1 MDKFSDMA
9 MFVSIVKHQ
18 GLAAAGRELGLSPA
32 TMTARLQALEERYG
46 VKLLNRSTRHV
57 SLTDSGELYYKAC
70 LEILDNVSEAENL
83 IQNGVK
89 EVKGPLKIA
98 APKDI
103 GKQYI
108 LPILSEFCQQY
119 PDVIPYLY
127 LNDNLSNIAESGMDI
142 VIRYGELV
150 DSSLISRRLSPSRR
164 VLCASP
170 EYLAKYGTPL
180 TPQDLVEHDCL
191 AMLRSNE
198 ELKTWHFQDHDMKK
212 SITVVPK
219 RFSDDGEVIR
229 YWALKGEGIAL
240 KSVLD
245 VQDDINNQRLVT
257 LLNGYMKNFNTST
270 SVSSADLNVV
280 YISKKYQ
287 PKRIR
292 LFLDYL
298 LENFSGL
305 VERSDK
311 ESTPTYV

>member
-18 GLAAAGRELGLSPA
+18 GLAAAGRDLGLSPA

-57 SLTDSGELYYKAC
+57 SLTDSGELYHKAC
-70 LEILDNVSEAENL
+70 IDILDNVSEAENL

-89 EVKGPLKIA
+89 EVKGSIKIV

-108 LPILSEFCQQY
+108 LPILSEFCKQY
-119 PDVIPYLY
+119 PDVVPYLY
-127 LNDNLSNIAESGMDI
+127 LDDHISNIAESGMDI
-142 VIRYGELV
+142 VIRYGELA
-150 DSSLISRRLSPSRR
+150 DSSVVSRRLSPSRR

-170 EYLAKYGTPL
+170 EYLAKNGTPL
-180 TPQDLVEHDCL
+180 KPQDLVNHDCL

-198 ELKTWHFQDHDMKK
+198 ELKTWHFQEQDKK
-212 SITVVPK
+212 NAITVVPK

-229 YWALKGEGIAL
+229 YWALDGVGIAL

-245 VQDDINNQRLVT
+245 VQADINNLRLVT
-257 LLNGYMKNFNTST
+257 VLNGYMKNFNTST

-292 LFLDYL
+292 LFLDFL
-298 LENFSGL
+298 FERFS
-305 VERSDK
+305 SMTK
-311 ESTPTYV
+311 I

>member
-170 EYLAKYGTPL
+170 EYLAKHGTPL

-240 KSVLD
+240 KSMLD

-311 ESTPTYV
+311 E

>member
-32 TMTARLQALEERYG
+32 TMTARLLALEERYG

-311 ESTPTYV
+311 E

>member
-257 LLNGYMKNFNTST
+257 LLNGYMKNFNTAM

-292 LFLDYL
+292 LFLDFL
-298 LENFSGL
+298 FERFGDL
-305 VERSDK
+305 VEKS
-311 ESTPTYV
+311 S

>member
-18 GLAAAGRELGLSPA
+18 GLAAAGRDLGLSPA

-57 SLTDSGELYYKAC
+57 SLTDSGELYHKAC
-70 LEILDNVSEAENL
+70 IEILDNVSEAENL

-89 EVKGPLKIA
+89 EVKGSLKIA

-108 LPILSEFCQQY
+108 LPILSEFCKQY
-119 PDVIPYLY
+119 PDVVPYLY
-127 LNDNLSNIAESGMDI
+127 LDDHISNIAESGMDI
-142 VIRYGELV
+142 VIRYGELA

-170 EYLAKYGTPL
+170 EYLAKHGTPL
-180 TPQDLVEHDCL
+180 KPQDLVNHDCL

-198 ELKTWHFQDHDMKK
+198 ELKTWHFQEQDKK
-212 SITVVPK
+212 NAITVVPK

-229 YWALKGEGIAL
+229 YWALEGVGIAL
-240 KSVLD
+240 KSALD
-245 VQDDINNQRLVT
+245 VQADINNLRLVT
-257 LLNGYMKNFNTST
+257 VLNGYMKNFNTSM

-292 LFLDYL
+292 LFLDFL
-298 LENFSGL
+298 FERFSIMAQ
-305 VERSDK
+305 K
-311 ESTPTYV
+311 

>member
-18 GLAAAGRELGLSPA
+18 GLAAAGRDLGLSPA

-70 LEILDNVSEAENL
+70 IEILDNVSEAENL
-83 IQNGVK
+83 IQNGGK
-89 EVKGPLKIA
+89 EVKGSLKIV

-108 LPILSEFCQQY
+108 LPILNEFSELY
-119 PDVIPYLY
+119 PDVVPYLY
-127 LNDNLSNIAESGMDI
+127 LNDQISNIAESGMD
-142 VIRYGELV
+142 VVVRYGELT

-170 EYLAKYGTPL
+170 EYLAKHGTPL
-180 TPQDLVEHDCL
+180 KPQDLVNHDCL
-191 AMLRSNE
+191 VMLRSNE
-198 ELKTWHFQDHDMKK
+198 ELKTWHFQERDKKK
-212 SITVVPK
+212 SITVVPR

-229 YWALKGEGIAL
+229 RWALEGAGIAL

-245 VQDDINNQRLVT
+245 VQADINNQRLVT
-257 LLNGYMKNFNTST
+257 VLNGYMKNFNTSM

-292 LFLDYL
+292 LFLDFL
-298 LENFSGL
+298 FEKFNDL
-305 VERSDK
+305 VEKSEPLK
-311 ESTPTYV
+311 L

>member
-57 SLTDSGELYYKAC
+57 SLTDSGELYHKAS

-127 LNDNLSNIAESGMDI
+127 LDDHLSNIAESGLDI
-142 VIRYGELV
+142 VIRYGDLV

-170 EYLAKYGTPL
+170 EYLAKHGTPL
-180 TPQDLVEHDCL
+180 KPQDLAEHDCL

-212 SITVVPK
+212 AVTVVPK

-257 LLNGYMKNFNTST
+257 LLNGYMKNFNTAM

-292 LFLDYL
+292 FFLDFL
-298 LENFSGL
+298 FERFSGL
-305 VERSDK
+305 IEKS
-311 ESTPTYV
+311 E

>member
-1 MDKFSDMA
+1 MDKFSDMT
-9 MFVSIVKHQ
+9 MFVGIVKHH

-32 TMTARLQALEERYG
+32 TMTTRLQALEERYG

-70 LEILDNVSEAENL
+70 LEILENVSEAENL
-83 IQNGVK
+83 IQNGVR

-127 LNDNLSNIAESGMDI
+127 LNDHLSNIAESGMDI
-142 VIRYGELV
+142 VLRYGELV

-170 EYLAKYGTPL
+170 EYLVKHGTPIK
-180 TPQDLVEHDCL
+180 PQDLVDHACL

-212 SITVVPK
+212 AVTVVPK

-229 YWALKGEGIAL
+229 YWALQGEGIAL

-245 VQDDINNQRLVT
+245 VQGDINNRRLVT

-292 LFLDYL
+292 LFLDFL
-298 LENFSGL
+298 FERFNCL
-305 VERSDK
+305 VEKSN
-311 ESTPTYV
+311 EG

>member
-18 GLAAAGRELGLSPA
+18 GLAAAGRDLSLSPA
-32 TMTARLQALEERYG
+32 TVTARLQALEERYG

-57 SLTDSGELYYKAC
+57 SLTESGELYYKAC
-70 LEILDNVSEAENL
+70 IEILDNVSEVENL
-83 IQNGVK
+83 IQNGVR
-89 EVKGPLKIA
+89 EVKGSLKVV

-108 LPILSEFCQQY
+108 LPILNEFSELY
-119 PDVIPYLY
+119 PDVVPYLY
-127 LNDNLSNIAESGMDI
+127 LNDQISNIAESGMDI
-142 VIRYGELV
+142 VVRYGELA
-150 DSSLISRRLSPSRR
+150 DSSLISRRLAPSRR

-170 EYLAKYGTPL
+170 EYLAKHGTPS
-180 TPQDLVEHDCL
+180 TPQDLVNHSCL
-191 AMLRSNE
+191 VMLRSNE
-198 ELKTWHFQDHDMKK
+198 ELKTWHFQERDKKK
-212 SITVVPK
+212 SITVVPR

-229 YWALKGEGIAL
+229 RWAVEGAGIAL

-245 VQDDINNQRLVT
+245 VQADITNLRLVT
-257 LLNGYMKNFNTST
+257 VLNRYMKNFNTSM

-292 LFLDYL
+292 LFLDFL
-298 LENFSGL
+298 FERFNDL
-305 VERSDK
+305 VE
-311 ESTPTYV
+311 ESEKSRM

>member
-18 GLAAAGRELGLSPA
+18 GLAAAGRDLGLSPA

-57 SLTDSGELYYKAC
+57 SLTDSGELYHKAC
-70 LEILDNVSEAENL
+70 IEILDNVSEAENL

-89 EVKGPLKIA
+89 EVKGSLKIV

-108 LPILSEFCQQY
+108 LPILSEFCKQY
-119 PDVIPYLY
+119 PDVVPYLY
-127 LNDNLSNIAESGMDI
+127 LDDHISNIAESGMDI
-142 VIRYGELV
+142 VIRYGELA

-170 EYLAKYGTPL
+170 EYLSKHGTPL
-180 TPQDLVEHDCL
+180 KPQDLVNHDCL

-198 ELKTWHFQDHDMKK
+198 ELKTWHFQEQDKK
-212 SITVVPK
+212 NAITVVPK

-229 YWALKGEGIAL
+229 YWALDGVGIAL

-245 VQDDINNQRLVT
+245 VQADINNLRLVT
-257 LLNGYMKNFNTST
+257 VLNGYMKNFNTSM

-292 LFLDYL
+292 LFLDFL
-298 LENFSGL
+298 FERFS
-305 VERSDK
+305 SMTK
-311 ESTPTYV
+311 I

>member
-1 MDKFSDMA
+1 

-18 GLAAAGRELGLSPA
+18 GLAAAGRDLGLFPA

-57 SLTDSGELYYKAC
+57 SLTDSGELYHKAC
-70 LEILDNVSEAENL
+70 IEILDNVSEAENL

-89 EVKGPLKIA
+89 EVKGSLKIV

-108 LPILSEFCQQY
+108 LPILSEFCKQY
-119 PDVIPYLY
+119 PDVVPYLY
-127 LNDNLSNIAESGMDI
+127 LDDHISNIAESGMDI
-142 VIRYGELV
+142 VIRYGELA

-170 EYLAKYGTPL
+170 EYLSKHGTPL
-180 TPQDLVEHDCL
+180 KPQDLVNHDCL

-198 ELKTWHFQDHDMKK
+198 ELKTWHFQEQDKK
-212 SITVVPK
+212 NAITVVPK

-229 YWALKGEGIAL
+229 YWALDGVGIAL

-245 VQDDINNQRLVT
+245 VQADINNLRLVT
-257 LLNGYMKNFNTST
+257 VLNGYMKNFNTSM

-292 LFLDYL
+292 LFLDFL
-298 LENFSGL
+298 FERFS
-305 VERSDK
+305 SMTK
-311 ESTPTYV
+311 I

>member
-1 MDKFSDMA
+1 

-18 GLAAAGRELGLSPA
+18 GLAAAGRDLGLSPA

-57 SLTDSGELYYKAC
+57 SLTDSGELYHKAC
-70 LEILDNVSEAENL
+70 IEILDNVSEAENL

-89 EVKGPLKIA
+89 EVKGSLKIV

-108 LPILSEFCQQY
+108 LPILSEFCKQY
-119 PDVIPYLY
+119 PDVVPYLY
-127 LNDNLSNIAESGMDI
+127 LDDHISNIAESGMDI
-142 VIRYGELV
+142 VIRYGELA

-170 EYLAKYGTPL
+170 EYLAKHGTPL
-180 TPQDLVEHDCL
+180 KPQDLVNHDCL

-198 ELKTWHFQDHDMKK
+198 ELKTWHFQEKDKK
-212 SITVVPK
+212 NAITVVPK

-229 YWALKGEGIAL
+229 YWALEGVGIAL

-245 VQDDINNQRLVT
+245 VQADINNLRLVT
-257 LLNGYMKNFNTST
+257 ILNGYMKNFNTSM

-292 LFLDYL
+292 LFLDFL
-298 LENFSGL
+298 FERFS
-305 VERSDK
+305 SMTK
-311 ESTPTYV
+311 I

>member
-1 MDKFSDMA
+1 

-18 GLAAAGRELGLSPA
+18 GLAAAGRDLGLSPA

-57 SLTDSGELYYKAC
+57 SLTDSGELYHKAC
-70 LEILDNVSEAENL
+70 IEILDNVSEAENL

-89 EVKGPLKIA
+89 EVKGSLKIV

-108 LPILSEFCQQY
+108 LPILSEFCKQY
-119 PDVIPYLY
+119 PDVVPYLY
-127 LNDNLSNIAESGMDI
+127 LDDHISNIAESGMDI
-142 VIRYGELV
+142 VIRYGELA

-170 EYLAKYGTPL
+170 EYLSKHGTPL
-180 TPQDLVEHDCL
+180 KPQDLVNHDCL

-198 ELKTWHFQDHDMKK
+198 ELKTWHFQEQDKK
-212 SITVVPK
+212 NAITVVPK

-229 YWALKGEGIAL
+229 YWALDGVGIAL

-245 VQDDINNQRLVT
+245 VQADINNLRLVT
-257 LLNGYMKNFNTST
+257 VLNGYMKNFNTSM

-292 LFLDYL
+292 LFLDFL
-298 LENFSGL
+298 FERFS
-305 VERSDK
+305 SMTK
-311 ESTPTYV
+311 I

>member
-18 GLAAAGRELGLSPA
+18 GLAAAGRDLSLSPA
-32 TMTARLQALEERYG
+32 TVTARLQALEERYG

-70 LEILDNVSEAENL
+70 IEILDNVSEVENL
-83 IQNGVK
+83 IQNGVR
-89 EVKGPLKIA
+89 EVKGSLKVV

-108 LPILSEFCQQY
+108 LPILNEFSELY
-119 PDVIPYLY
+119 PDVVPYLY
-127 LNDNLSNIAESGMDI
+127 LNDQISNIAESGMDI
-142 VIRYGELV
+142 VVRYGELA
-150 DSSLISRRLSPSRR
+150 DSSLISRRLAPSRR

-170 EYLAKYGTPL
+170 EYLAKHGTPS
-180 TPQDLVEHDCL
+180 TPQDLVNHSCL
-191 AMLRSNE
+191 VMLRSNE
-198 ELKTWHFQDHDMKK
+198 ELKTWHFQERDKKK

-229 YWALKGEGIAL
+229 RWAVEGAGIAL

-245 VQDDINNQRLVT
+245 VQADITNLRLVT
-257 LLNGYMKNFNTST
+257 VLNGYMKNFNTSM
-270 SVSSADLNVV
+270 SASSADLNVV

-292 LFLDYL
+292 LFLDFL
-298 LENFSGL
+298 FERFNDL
-305 VERSDK
+305 VE
-311 ESTPTYV
+311 ESEKSRM